1 MVKVAINGFGRIGRL
16 ALRKLMEQTDKFEV
30 VAINDLTDAKTLA
43 HLFKY
48 DSAQGR
54 FNGEIEVKEDD
65 SKDIITFRGDETTE
79 ENNNIE
85 ESQQKA
91 SEIKEVQSKFEN
103 IVWSED
109 KFPKK

>member
-1 MVKVAINGFGRIGRL
+1 MSKESVIDIKNGNIYGHGKEETVILKGEYLHEDRNYVERVTIAI
-16 ALRKLMEQTDKFEV
+16 
-30 VAINDLTDAKTLA
+30 
-43 HLFKY
+43 
-48 DSAQGR
+48 
-54 FNGEIEVKEDD
+54 
-65 SKDIITFRGDETTE
+65 KD

>member
-1 MVKVAINGFGRIGRL
+1 MGIGL
-16 ALRKLMEQTDKFEV
+16 SDIKKILNDKSVLKQILMEKKKEITILQNELEALEKF
-30 VAINDLTDAKTLA
+30 I
-43 HLFKY
+43 
-48 DSAQGR
+48 
-54 FNGEIEVKEDD
+54 
-65 SKDIITFRGDETTE
+65 

>member
-1 MVKVAINGFGRIGRL
+1 MNLEA
-16 ALRKLMEQTDKFEV
+16 
-30 VAINDLTDAKTLA
+30 
-43 HLFKY
+43 
-48 DSAQGR
+48 
-54 FNGEIEVKEDD
+54 EIEVKEDD

>member
-1 MVKVAINGFGRIGRL
+1 M
-16 ALRKLMEQTDKFEV
+16 
-30 VAINDLTDAKTLA
+30 
-43 HLFKY
+43 LFR
-48 DSAQGR
+48 S
-54 FNGEIEVKEDD
+54 
-65 SKDIITFRGDETTE
+65 DETTE

>member
-54 FNGEIEVKEDD
+54 FNGEIEVKEGA
-65 SKDIITFRGDETTE
+65 FVVNG
-79 ENNNIE
+79 
-85 ESQQKA
+85 Q
-91 SEIKEVQSKFEN
+91 EIKVTAERNPEN
-103 IVWSED
+103 LPWARGRYSIRMYWILHFSREGWTSLTSWS
-109 KFPKK
+109 

>member
-1 MVKVAINGFGRIGRL
+1 MSFTTQIK
-16 ALRKLMEQTDKFEV
+16 E
-30 VAINDLTDAKTLA
+30 
-43 HLFKY
+43 
-48 DSAQGR
+48 
-54 FNGEIEVKEDD
+54 EITK
-65 SKDIITFRGDETTE
+65 E